1 METFSHHFAVFREV
15 NVMLFVP
22 KPLGN
27 IVLKR
32 DVLEEDKKKCL
43 KIGPCGIGKKAV
55 YLNSFYIDRCYY
67 VAYAD
72 IRRCFKRVAM
82 SKGGYSG
89 KGAFGSMAYLVVQMS
104 DGTEKQCN
112 FKFEDQVDQFLR
124 VLAED
129 HPEIPT
135 HSAAAEKKLAEA
147 EEAEKKKYLQELSPE
162 AERSV
167 GNLRSAQDYLDRN
180 PDLSRQLAYAA
191 REKRTIDRINPTYQ
205 IFAVIIV
212 LAAAAAV
219 AFGIWA
225 MLNRKGW
232 AVYFVLFGFAFIF
245 LVSATRILP
254 TAGRNRRSAQ
264 RDWDQALSEMRAFVS
279 EDPEFPI
286 PAQYAHPIVLERMIR
301 AIRMG
306 RAVTVAESLTVVKE
320 DLKAL
325 NSQVKVS
332 QKEYD
337 EVVAVKPLFLVMNYE

>member
-1 METFSHHFAVFREV
+1 MKKICLLGSTGSIGTQCLDVCSGHPEEYRVTCLACGTNIEKLEQQILDHRPEV
-15 NVMLFVP
+15 VV
-22 KPLGN
+22 
-27 IVLKR
+27 VR
-32 DVLEEDKKKCL
+32 REEDARK
-43 KIGPCGIGKKAV
+43 
-55 YLNSFYIDRCYY
+55 
-67 VAYAD
+67 
-72 IRRCFKRVAM
+72 
-82 SKGGYSG
+82 
-89 KGAFGSMAYLVVQMS
+89 
-104 DGTEKQCN
+104 
-112 FKFEDQVDQFLR
+112 
-124 VLAED
+124 LAED

-167 GNLRSAQDYLDRN
+167 ENLRSAQDYLDRN

-306 RAVTVAESLTVVKE
+306 RAVTVSESLTVVKE